1 MVVLRWGITVLRRR
15 AIILIPRLSFISRQL
30 KECDRSLTSPGCRL
44 VILGG
49 NPDLLDPVLGQLSG
63 HSAQHTRTEPL
74 IFRGKVAKRRKKKVP
89 VRLALFL
96 PGASSVQAE
105 WTGPLTMSAE
115 LSEPGLICR
124 CAAHIRYLTPPGR
137 EATWL
142 RWRHADAIQT
152 AHTHIHTRRERL
164 PRRPLVVA
172 LFIRTLIS
180 LSVTYHGI

>member
-1 MVVLRWGITVLRRR
+1 M
-15 AIILIPRLSFISRQL
+15 RQ
-30 KECDRSLTSPGCRL
+30 KSH
-44 VILGG
+44 
-49 NPDLLDPVLGQLSG
+49 LSG
-63 HSAQHTRTEPL
+63 VPACHPWWESRSFGSCSGSALWAFRTAHENRAAYIP
-74 IFRGKVAKRRKKKVP
+74 GKSSEKKKKKKVP

>member
-74 IFRGKVAKRRKKKVP
+74 IFRGKVAKRRKKKGAG
-89 VRLALFL
+89 ALGFVFTRSL
-96 PGASSVQAE
+96 LRSG
-105 WTGPLTMSAE
+105 GMN
-115 LSEPGLICR
+115 R
-124 CAAHIRYLTPPGR
+124 AAHNVCRALWAGANLPVCGTHPLFNPARPGSNVTAVTTRGRNTNCTHTHKER
-137 EATWL
+137 EAAAAPSCG
-142 RWRHADAIQT
+142 R
-152 AHTHIHTRRERL
+152 
-164 PRRPLVVA
+164 
-172 LFIRTLIS
+172 
-180 LSVTYHGI
+180 SVH